1 MPKRMKKLTEEV
13 LHENP
18 WSIYKHDTY
27 EKPDGSTGDY
37 YYIES
42 AGMVKII
49 PVLPDGR
56 IVLALQHRY
65 LQDKQSI
72 EFPAGGLVNGE
83 SPSDAATRELREET
97 GYDIEEL
104 SKVGTF
110 EPSNGKNKNEA
121 HVYIAQLQEVQG
133 DQLLDSTE
141 DIEILYRRPDEV
153 EDMIRRGD
161 IWDGPT
167 LAAWAIVRHKFL
179 ETGVRQE

>member
-1 MPKRMKKLTEEV
+1 
-13 LHENP
+13 
-18 WSIYKHDTY
+18 
-27 EKPDGSTGDY
+27 
-37 YYIES
+37 
-42 AGMVKII
+42 MVKVV

-56 IVLALQHRY
+56 IVLTLQHRY

-179 ETGVRQE
+179 EKGAGQA